1 MEEKLRKEIV
11 SLINKGMD
19 DKDISWELEVPVSTI
34 RFVRRQMYNN
44 FRKEGNGDGGKEK
57 QY

>member
-19 DKDISWELEVPVSTI
+19 DKDISWEVEVPVSTI
-34 RFVRRQMYNN
+34 RFIRRQMYNN
-44 FRKEGNGDGGKEK
+44 FKKEGNGNGDREK
-57 QY
+57 QC

>member
-19 DKDISWELEVPVSTI
+19 DKDISWEVEVPVSTI

-44 FRKEGNGDGGKEK
+44 FKKEGNGNGNREN
-57 QY
+57 QC